1 MIQWNKISEDVLDL
15 LARENPSVTVFDLDK
30 AIVAKIRAE
39 LNSLEFGKDAKATAK
54 LTVNKDFSAQF
65 SERQKALPTLE
76 SKPFM
81 ALLRFNDRCAAI
93 RAEFPKFQVGQLPDT
108 TEFVTLKK
116 WVQSLRARTEVPAKS
131 AEDAK
136 REEAELAGTKA

>member
-15 LARENPSVTVFDLDK
+15 LAKENPAVTVFDLDK

-81 ALLRFNDRCAAI
+81 ALLRFNDRCAAV
-93 RAEFPKFQVGQLPDT
+93 RAEFPKFTVGSLPDT
-108 TEFVTLKK
+108 TEFATLKK
-116 WVQSLRARTEVPAKS
+116 WVQSLRARAEVPAKS
-131 AEDAK
+131 ADDAK
-136 REEAELAGTKA
+136 REEEALAGK